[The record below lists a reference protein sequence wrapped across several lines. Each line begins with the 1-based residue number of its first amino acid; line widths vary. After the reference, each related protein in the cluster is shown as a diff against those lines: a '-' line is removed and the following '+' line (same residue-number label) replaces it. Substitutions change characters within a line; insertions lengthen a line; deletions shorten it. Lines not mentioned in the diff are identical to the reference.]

1 MEFTNPFNPS
11 QRVVLPSDAKI
22 MTTGTAIEVATR
34 LSRRSGP
41 RDNFSYPRLSRHGSN
56 ESRSSDGS
64 VPGMTDTSDSEIS
77 VDDDGIYNTSASELW
92 DSFWPDNTTSPIPGQ
107 SQEYYPALLRSRQ
120 RSDHFEIEIDPLK
133 RQPLDAHGHAAK
145 ITTKDHSSEVDHFM
159 TSSHMFQSPL
169 PQYNMPKQSPVAY
182 SVYPKIPVT
191 GVQRYPHPPRTSSL
205 SFEPPSPSRPLFPG
219 STSSAALKSNES
231 GHDTNP
237 VFIPPSLAS
246 NSEVTLQQ
254 QSSTT
259 VKTVASVPASPAYP
273 PPPPPKALRS
283 ITSAF
288 NLQDKVQAHKNQN
301 TATTT
306 NNNKDLV
313 SHNVMAPPPVPLLP
327 SPLPE
332 PLPMRPQPER
342 FVSVFEFD
350 SDSETEADDEGTSFA
365 KRIARGLHK
374 KSGSPKRGAAQRKG
388 ITTRFASLDA
398 DASRKDLMEGLRNG
412 SSLSRKRG
420 GSLGRIFGL
429 MGR

>member
-11 QRVVLPSDAKI
+11 QRASDAKM

-34 LSRRSGP
+34 LSRRSSP

-77 VDDDGIYNTSASELW
+77 VDDDGIYNTSAGELW
-92 DSFWPDNTTSPIPGQ
+92 DSFWPDNTTSSILRQ
-107 SQEYYPALLRSRQ
+107 SQEYHPALLYSRQ
-120 RSDHFEIEIDPLK
+120 HSDNFDIEIDPLK
-133 RQPLDAHGHAAK
+133 RQQPFDAHGRAAN
-145 ITTKDHSSEVDHFM
+145 ITTKDHISEIDHFM
-159 TSSHMFQSPL
+159 TSSRVFQSP
-169 PQYNMPKQSPVAY
+169 PSQYMPKQSPVAY

-191 GVQRYPHPPRTSSL
+191 SVQRYPHPPRTSSL
-205 SFEPPSPSRPLFPG
+205 SFEPPSPSRPIF
-219 STSSAALKSNES
+219 SSSMSSKS

-246 NSEVTLQQ
+246 NSEATSQQ

-259 VKTVASVPASPAYP
+259 VKTAASVPVSPAYP
-273 PPPPPKALRS
+273 PPPPPKALRP

-288 NLQDKVQAHKNQN
+288 NLQDKVQVHKNQN
-301 TATTT
+301 TATVT
-306 NNNKDLV
+306 NNNNNNDKDSV
-313 SHNVMAPPPVPLLP
+313 SHNAMAPPPVPLLP

-350 SDSETEADDEGTSFA
+350 SDSESEADDEGTSFA

-398 DASRKDLMEGLRNG
+398 DASRKDFIEGLRNG